1 MPMYGSREYMDGKRH
16 KNRHD
21 YMDWT
26 TIISALMAALIPTG
40 GLLAIVTIKE
50 RKTALQID
58 NQKSIAE
65 SYRQLADEYRER
77 EAKTQEL
84 MASKEAEV
92 LEQVKLNSS
101 LRHKLDDAHTE
112 TAVCRIMYCRNSK
125 CIQRDPPFGS
135 GAEGVVCKLKEQS
148 KAAYE
153 GGDEQ

>member
-1 MPMYGSREYMDGKRH
+1 
-16 KNRHD
+16 
-21 YMDWT
+21 MDWT
-26 TIISALMAALIPTG
+26 TIISALLAALVPTG

-58 NQKSIAE
+58 NQKSIAD
-65 SYRQLADEYRER
+65 SYKQLADEYRER
-77 EAKTQEL
+77 EAKTQNL

-92 LEQVKLNSS
+92 LEQIKLNSS

-125 CIQRDPPFGS
+125 CPQRDPPFGS
-135 GAEGVVCKLKEQS
+135 GAEGVVGKLKEQS

>member
-1 MPMYGSREYMDGKRH
+1 MEEIKHLLDF
-16 KNRHD
+16 
-21 YMDWT
+21 MDWT
-26 TIISALMAALIPTG
+26 TIISALLAALIPTG

-50 RKTALQID
+50 RKTALQIG
-58 NQKSIAE
+58 NQKSIAD
-65 SYRQLADEYRER
+65 SYKQLADEYRER
-77 EAKTQEL
+77 EAKTQNL

-92 LEQVKLNSS
+92 LEQIKLNSS

-125 CIQRDPPFGS
+125 CPQRDPPFGS
-135 GAEGVVCKLKEQS
+135 GAEGVVGKLKEQS